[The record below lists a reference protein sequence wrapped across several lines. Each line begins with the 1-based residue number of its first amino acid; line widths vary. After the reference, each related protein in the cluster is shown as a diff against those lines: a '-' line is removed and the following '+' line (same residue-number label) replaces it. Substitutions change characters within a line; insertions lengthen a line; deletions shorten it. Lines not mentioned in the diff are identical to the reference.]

1 MTLAFPVWASKWWIL
16 FGLLCMALFIT
27 LPSQLRVN
35 SFKKIIALPGL
46 VLRMLKN
53 ILHIDH
59 KNTEFLHTEHNT

>member
-1 MTLAFPVWASKWWIL
+1 MTLVFPVWAPKWWIL
-16 FGLLCMALFIT
+16 FGLLCMALFIA
-27 LPSQLRVN
+27 LPSQLRLN
-35 SFKKIIALPGL
+35 SFKKIIVLPGL